1 MAGDRTDA
9 GNWFGFYSVSLRDF
23 LMIASIQGQ
32 VIQFGEDSI
41 IVEVGGIGYLVFVTK
56 IFHKSLRRGEKISLF
71 THLVVRQDSL
81 TLYGFKDQDEIVL
94 FRELIKVNGVGPR
107 LALETLSTHSP
118 DVIKRAVLNKQDV
131 IFAQVSG
138 IGKKTAQKIVLT
150 LEDRIT
156 FTEDMV
162 ISPESAGVNA
172 EVQEALTSLGYTVLE
187 AQAALQT
194 IPSDSPLDLET
205 RLTIAL
211 RYFS

>member
-1 MAGDRTDA
+1 
-9 GNWFGFYSVSLRDF
+9 
-23 LMIASIQGQ
+23 MIASIQGQ
-32 VIQFGEDSI
+32 AIHIGEDSI
-41 IVEVGGIGYLVFVTK
+41 IVEVGGIGYLIYVTK

-71 THLVVRQDSL
+71 TNLVVRQDSL

-94 FRELIKVNGVGPR
+94 FQQLIKVNGVGPR

-118 DVIKRAVLNKQDV
+118 DVIKRAVLNKQDEV
-131 IFAQVSG
+131 FAQVSG
-138 IGKKTAQKIVLT
+138 IGKKTAQKIILT

-156 FTEDMV
+156 LTEDMV

-172 EVQEALTSLGYTVLE
+172 EVREALTSLGYTVLE
-187 AQAALQT
+187 AQAALQS
-194 IPSDSPLDLET
+194 IPSDSSLDLET